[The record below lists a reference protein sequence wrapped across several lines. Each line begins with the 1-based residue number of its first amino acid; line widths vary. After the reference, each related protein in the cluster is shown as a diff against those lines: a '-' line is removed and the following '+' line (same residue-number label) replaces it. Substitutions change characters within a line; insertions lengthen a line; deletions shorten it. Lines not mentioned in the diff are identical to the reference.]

1 MTRSEAQFRLQNAND
16 ALEGTQS
23 QLRDC
28 NKAVAAKDSE
38 LASARAQVEE
48 MREALTETCGAID
61 MLLAKLQTAGVPC
74 SEMDEVLLTVA
85 REKVRAALHSNPRD
99 AGGVTGEGL

>member
-1 MTRSEAQFRLQNAND
+1 
-16 ALEGTQS
+16 
-23 QLRDC
+23 
-28 NKAVAAKDSE
+28 
-38 LASARAQVEE
+38 
-48 MREALTETCGAID
+48 